1 MDVDF
6 GTEIGYSCLMVTR
19 RRATVLRQ
27 ISDLLYRVRAYLLSL
42 PVFTST
48 ILPAIPRPVRW
59 ALRRAYF
66 FTADAFESAVG
77 ERDAMVP
84 PRSKMFV
91 GSVDNF
97 EASGE
102 LLVRRLTEVAGLTP
116 TSHVLD
122 IGCGI
127 GRLAVALTRYLDPQA
142 QYEGLDI
149 VPSGIEWCTE
159 NITSRFPNF
168 RFKLA
173 DVSNGEYNPNGR
185 VAPTEYRLPYA
196 DATFDLVVLTSV
208 FTHMLPAEK
217 EHYVDEIA
225 RILKRDGRCFA
236 TYLLLNAES
245 MRLMEEGSSDT
256 RFKHTMGPCAVVNAK
271 VPELSVGYDEDYVR
285 GVYEQRGLSTE
296 GGIFYGAWSGR
307 ESSAQTSG
315 LSQDLVLSTRR

>member
-1 MDVDF
+1 
-6 GTEIGYSCLMVTR
+6 MVNR
-19 RRATVLRQ
+19 RRATILRW
-27 ISDLLYRVRAYLLSL
+27 IPDLLYRVRAYLLSL

-59 ALRRAYF
+59 ALRSAYLS
-66 FTADAFESAVG
+66 TADAFESAAG
-77 ERDAMVP
+77 ERATMVP

-91 GSVDNF
+91 GSVDDF

-102 LLVRRLTEVAGLTP
+102 LLVRRLIEVAGLTP

-127 GRLAVALTRYLDPQA
+127 GRLAVALTGYLDPQA
-142 QYEGLDI
+142 RYEGLDI

-159 NITSRFPNF
+159 NITSRYPNF
-168 RFKLA
+168 RFTLA

-185 VAPTEYRLPYA
+185 LAPTEYPLPYA

-217 EHYVDEIA
+217 EHYLDEIA
-225 RILKRDGRCFA
+225 RVLKRDGRCFA

-245 MRLMEEGSSDT
+245 RRLMEAGSSDT
-256 RFKHTMGPCAVVNAK
+256 RFKHTMGPYAVVNLK

-285 GVYEQRGLSTE
+285 QVYERRGLSIE
-296 GGIFYGAWSGR
+296 GGIYYGAWSGR
-307 ESSAQTSG
+307 EPSAQTSG
-315 LSQDLVLSTRR
+315 LGQDLILSTRR

>member
-1 MDVDF
+1 ML
-6 GTEIGYSCLMVTR
+6 TTR
-19 RRATVLRQ
+19 RRATVLRW
-27 ISDLLYRVRAYLLSL
+27 IVDVLYRIRAYLLSL

-59 ALRRAYF
+59 ALRRIYLF
-66 FTADAFESAVG
+66 PADTFESAVG
-77 ERDAMVP
+77 ERIAMVP

-102 LLVRRLTEVAGLTP
+102 LLVQQLIKIAGLTP
-116 TSHVLD
+116 MSRVLD

-127 GRLAVALTRYLDPQA
+127 GRLAVALTQYLDPQA

-159 NITSRFPNF
+159 NITSRYPNF
-168 RFKLA
+168 RFTLA
-173 DVSNGEYNPNGR
+173 DVHNGEYNPSGR
-185 VAPTEYRLPYA
+185 LAPTEYRLPYA

-245 MRLMEEGSSDT
+245 RRLMEAGSSNT

-271 VPELSVGYDEDYVR
+271 VPELSVGYDEDYAR
-285 GVYEQRGLSTE
+285 EVYERRGLSTG
-296 GGIFYGAWSGR
+296 GGIYYGAWSGR
-307 ESSAQTSG
+307 EPSAQTSG
-315 LSQDLVLSTRR
+315 LGQDLILSIRR

>member
-1 MDVDF
+1 MPK
-6 GTEIGYSCLMVTR
+6 TR
-19 RRATVLRQ
+19 RRATVLRW
-27 ISDLLYRVRAYLLSL
+27 IVDLLYRVRAYLLSL

-66 FTADAFESAVG
+66 LPADVFESAVG
-77 ERDAMVP
+77 QRDAMVP

-102 LLVRRLTEVAGLTP
+102 LLVRRLVDVAGLTP

-127 GRLAVALTRYLDPQA
+127 GRLAVALTPYLDPKA

-159 NITSRFPNF
+159 NITSRYPNF

-185 VAPTEYRLPYA
+185 VAPTEYRLPYP

-245 MRLMEEGSSDT
+245 RRLMNAGSSIT
-256 RFKHTMGPCAVVNAK
+256 RFKHTMGPCAVVDPK
-271 VPELSVGYDEDYVR
+271 VPELSVGYDEEYVR
-285 GVYEQRGLSTE
+285 DVYERRGLTTE
-296 GGIFYGAWSGR
+296 GGVYYGAWSGR
-307 ESSAQTSG
+307 EPSAQSSG
-315 LSQDLVLSTRR
+315 LGQDLVLSTRR